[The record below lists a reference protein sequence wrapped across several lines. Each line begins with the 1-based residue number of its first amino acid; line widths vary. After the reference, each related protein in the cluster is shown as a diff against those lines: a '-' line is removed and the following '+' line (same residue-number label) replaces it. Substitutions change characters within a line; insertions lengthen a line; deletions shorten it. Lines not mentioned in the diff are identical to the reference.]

1 MAKKYRY
8 GPSAVCTQAVIFAR
22 VSTKEQEPGASL
34 DAQKV
39 AMEGYCAKNGLTII
53 NKYKTIESSTNGK
66 RKKFHEMLDFVK
78 KQKNK
83 TAIVVHCIDRFQ
95 RRFNECVEV
104 ENLLLDDKTDL
115 HFCKEGLIL
124 TKNSSSA
131 DIMRWDMGILSGK
144 MYVANL
150 RDNVNRGM
158 NYNWSIGKY
167 QTKAPVG
174 YLNVPKTKT
183 TPATIVI
190 DPERAPLVKKMFE
203 MYATGCYSVKGL
215 QQFAKEINLGS
226 VRNKNNKT
234 LGRETIWSML
244 KNPFYYG
251 EMRIRGEI
259 MPHAYEPIIS
269 KALFDKVQDVLSGNQ
284 TNMPTKE
291 YGGISFAFRKLIKCA
306 ECGGTISSEQHFK
319 KSGRK
324 YTYLRCT
331 HPRGECHQGL
341 VSELQ
346 LLKQLDDEVFSKIR
360 LNANIIDLLKKCVQK
375 KMMEDSE
382 ANAVMKRQITNE
394 LNQLEAREQRV
405 KDCFFNGDITRDE
418 WNEEKANI
426 ANKREELQHT
436 AEKYAD
442 ISRDIQY
449 TVNEVLDIVACA
461 SEIMKKANPEQQN
474 NLLGLIL
481 KDCYLDGQKLV
492 YTLNKPFD
500 MLINIKNSDSWFDF
514 GKSDVPEYES
524 LANQVQMYK
533 IRMNMSEGE

>member
-1 MAKKYRY
+1 MAKVYRY
-8 GPSAVCTQAVIFAR
+8 AKAAPCIQAVIFAR

-39 AMEGYCAKNGLTII
+39 AMEDYCAKKGLKIV
-53 NKYKTIESSTNGK
+53 NKYRVTESSTNGK
-66 RKKFHEMLDFVK
+66 RIVFHEMLDFVR

-104 ENLLLDDKTDL
+104 ETLLLDDKIDI

-158 NYNWSIGKY
+158 EYKWSNGEY
-167 QTKAPVG
+167 QTKSPVG
-174 YLNVPKTKT
+174 YLNIPKTKT
-183 TPATIVI
+183 TPANII
-190 DPERAPLVKKMFE
+190 LDPERAPLVKKMFE
-203 MYATGCYSVKGL
+203 MYATGCYSIKSL
-215 QQFAKEINLGS
+215 QQFAKEMNLCS
-226 VRNKNNKT
+226 VRSKNYKP
-234 LGRETIWSML
+234 LGRETIWNTL

-259 MPHAYEPIIS
+259 MPHKYEPIIS
-269 KALFDKVQDVLSGNQ
+269 KALFDQVQDILSGKN
-284 TNMPTKE
+284 TCVPTRE

-331 HPRGECHQGL
+331 HPKGCCHQGL

-375 KMMEDSE
+375 RMMEDSE
-382 ANAVMKRQITNE
+382 ANAVMKRQIANE
-394 LNQLEAREQRV
+394 LNQLEAREKRI
-405 KDCFFNGDITRDE
+405 KDCFFDGDITREE
-418 WNEEKANI
+418 WNEEKAEI
-426 ANKREELQHT
+426 AVKREELQHT
-436 AEKYAD
+436 SEKYAD

-449 TVNEVLDIVACA
+449 TVNEVLDIAACA
-461 SEIMKKANPEQQN
+461 SEIMKKATPEQQN
-474 NLLGLIL
+474 NLLGLVL
-481 KDCYLDGQKLV
+481 KDCYLDGKKLI

-500 MLINIKNSDSWFDF
+500 KLINIQNSDNWFDF
-514 GKSDVPEYES
+514 DKSDVPEYDR

>member
-8 GPSAVCTQAVIFAR
+8 AKAAPCVQAVIFAR

-34 DAQKV
+34 KAQKE
-39 AMEGYCAKNGLTII
+39 AMEDYCNKKGLPIVQ
-53 NKYKTIESSTNGK
+53 KYKAVESSTNGK
-66 RKKFHEMLDFVK
+66 RTKFNEMLDFVK
-78 KQKNK
+78 KQKRK

-104 ENLLLDDKTDL
+104 EEILLDDKTDL
-115 HFCKEGLIL
+115 HFCKERLIL
-124 TKNSSSA
+124 TKNSPSS

-174 YLNVPKTKT
+174 YLNINKDI
-183 TPATIVI
+183 IV
-190 DPERAPLVKKMFE
+190 DLERAPLVKKMFE
-203 MYATGCYSVKGL
+203 MYATGQYSVKRL
-215 QQFAKEINLGS
+215 QEFAKEMNLCS
-226 VRNKNNKT
+226 SHSKTNKP
-234 LGRETIWSML
+234 LGRETIYAML

-251 EMRIRGEI
+251 EMVIRGEI
-259 MPHAYEPIIS
+259 MPHAYEPLIS
-269 KALFDKVQDVLSGNQ
+269 KSLYDKVQEIRSGGKIH
-284 TNMPTKE
+284 TKMRE
-291 YGGISFAFRKLIKCA
+291 YAGIPFVFRGLVKCA
-306 ECGGTISSEQHFK
+306 ECNGTISSEQHFK

-331 HPRGECHQGL
+331 HSNGCCHQGL
-341 VSELQ
+341 VSENLLLQ
-346 LLKQLDDEVFSKIR
+346 QLDDEVFSKIR
-360 LNANIIDLLKKCVQK
+360 LSKNILEPLKKCVQK
-375 KMMEDSE
+375 KLLEESE
-382 ANAVMKRQITNE
+382 ANTIVKRKITVE
-394 LNQLEAREQRV
+394 LNNLEAKERRV
-405 KDCFFNGDITRDE
+405 KDSFFEGDITREE
-418 WNEEKANI
+418 WLEEKAII
-426 ANKREELQHT
+426 ATKREELQRT

-442 ISRDIQY
+442 ISKDIQV
-449 TVNEVLDIVACA
+449 TVNEILDIVATV
-461 SEIMKKANPEQQN
+461 SDIMKKADPTQQN

-500 MLINIKNSDSWFDF
+500 KLINLKNSDNWFEFD
-514 GKSDVPEYES
+514 KSDVPEYDR

-533 IRMNMSEGE
+533 IKAEMNAAE

>member
-1 MAKKYRY
+1 MNMAKKYRY
-8 GPSAVCTQAVIFAR
+8 AKAAPCVQAVIFAR

-34 DAQKV
+34 KAQKE
-39 AMEGYCAKNGLTII
+39 AMEDYCDKKGLPIVQ
-53 NKYKTIESSTNGK
+53 KYKAVESSTNGK
-66 RKKFHEMLDFVK
+66 RTKFNEMLDFVK
-78 KQKNK
+78 KQKRK

-104 ENLLLDDKTDL
+104 EEILLDDKTDL
-115 HFCKEGLIL
+115 HFCKERLIL
-124 TKNSSSA
+124 TKNSPSS

-174 YLNVPKTKT
+174 YLNINKDI
-183 TPATIVI
+183 IV
-190 DPERAPLVKKMFE
+190 DSERAPLVKKMFE
-203 MYATGCYSVKGL
+203 MYATGQYSVKRL
-215 QQFAKEINLGS
+215 QNFAKEMNLCS
-226 VRNKNNKT
+226 SHSKTNKP
-234 LGRETIWSML
+234 LGRETIYAML

-251 EMRIRGEI
+251 EMVIRGEI
-259 MPHAYEPIIS
+259 MPHKYEPIIS
-269 KALFDKVQDVLSGNQ
+269 KALFEQVQEVLSGKNAS
-284 TNMPTKE
+284 MPTRE

-306 ECGGTISSEQHFK
+306 ECGGTISSEHHK
-319 KSGRK
+319 GHV
-324 YTYLRCT
+324 YLRCT
-331 HPRGECHQGL
+331 HPRGNCNQKTVRESL
-341 VSELQ
+341 ILQ
-346 LLKQLDDEVFSKIR
+346 QLDDEVFSKIR
-360 LNANIIDLLKKCVQK
+360 LNANIIDLLKKCVVR
-375 KMMEDSE
+375 KMTEDSE
-382 ANAVMKRQITNE
+382 ANAIMKRQITNE

-426 ANKREELQHT
+426 ASKREDLQHT

-449 TVNEVLDIVACA
+449 TVNEVLDIASCA

-481 KDCYLDGQKLV
+481 DECYLDGERLIYKLK
-492 YTLNKPFD
+492 KPFD
-500 MLINIKNSDSWFDF
+500 MLINLKNSDNWFKF
-514 GKSDVPEYES
+514 YKSDVPEYDR

-533 IRMNMSEGE
+533 IKAEMNAVE